1 MKNLQAKAQGL
12 PHALGLFKRG
22 GGGAGG
28 RAEEIKG
35 FWSKLMAKWA
45 PELLAS
51 PEQSGI
57 ELLLHKT

>member
-12 PHALGLFKRG
+12 PHALELFKQGRWG
-22 GGGAGG
+22 CRG

-35 FWSKLMAKWA
+35 FWSQLMAKWA